1 MSPKPDVS
9 QKRTAQIL
17 EAARKVFAKKGFYKA
32 RMDDIAQETQVSKG
46 TLYLYFK
53 SKDAII
59 TALLDRL
66 FGDEMRDLSALQ
78 HAEGSARERLLRFMD
93 LMLVDMENWLNIV
106 PVVYEFLGLIFR
118 NKTVQKAF
126 RQYLR
131 NYISLAVPLIE
142 EGIANGEF
150 RPLDATEVALVLGAL
165 FEGTIMLWVYDPQ
178 TVDVSRQIRQSM
190 DLLLEGIERKD

>member
-9 QKRTAQIL
+9 QERTAQIL
-17 EAARKVFAKKGFYKA
+17 GAARKVFAKKGFYKA
-32 RMDDIAQETQVSKG
+32 RMDDIAQEAQVSKG

-59 TALLDRL
+59 TALLNRL
-66 FGDEMRDLSALQ
+66 FGHEMRDLSALQ
-78 HAEGSARERLLRFMD
+78 HAEGSARERLLRFVD
-93 LMLVDMENWLNIV
+93 LMLADMESWLNII
-106 PVVYEFLGLIFR
+106 PVAYEFLGLIFR

-131 NYISLAVPLIE
+131 TYVSLTVPLIE

-150 RPLDATEVALVLGAL
+150 RPLDATETALTLGAL
-165 FEGTIMLWVYDPQ
+165 FEGTILLWVYDPQ
-178 TVDVSRQIRQSM
+178 TVDVSRQIRQGI
-190 DLLLEGIERKD
+190 DLLLKGLERQD